1 MAVAYEVGIV
11 TGRNKDTFAP
21 EDTLSC

>member
-1 MAVAYEVGIV
+1 MGIV